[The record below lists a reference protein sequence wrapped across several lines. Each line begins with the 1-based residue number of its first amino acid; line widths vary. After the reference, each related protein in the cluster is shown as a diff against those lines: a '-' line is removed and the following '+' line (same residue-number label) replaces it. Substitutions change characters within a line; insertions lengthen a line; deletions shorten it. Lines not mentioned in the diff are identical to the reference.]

1 MLAEC
6 VDAVVGVDTHRDT
19 HEVEIASPAGTPI
32 ATITISNDSAGYAE
46 LLAWIFQHA
55 PGPRLAVSIEG
66 TRSYGAGLARAVAAA
81 GVVVIECEQPHRKH
95 RRGKGKSDP
104 IDAHLAVLTA
114 LRLDADRLPTPRAD
128 GDREALRILL
138 SARQELTTTS
148 TGQTNRLRALLL
160 SGDDADRQSARG
172 TLSETTLASLAR
184 RRSPREASRAQAVR
198 HAEIRRLAVAL
209 REAARALKDNRKQ
222 LQTIADDLAP
232 GLTDHPGIGPVS
244 AAQVIVSF
252 SHPGRCRND
261 AAFAALAG
269 TSPLQAS
276 SGRTVRHRLNRGGD
290 RALNRAIHTIALTR
304 MRSCPKDPRLRRSA
318 HRARQDPPR
327 DPPLPQALHRPPA
340 LPNPHHRDD
349 PHRLNPTATA
359 MGAVTRG
366 YAKVPHPAQPRGGL
380 RGRRA
385 SWRAGPRLPATLPTG
400 AVEARR
406 SRVPRSGIAL
416 AMPRS

>member
-6 VDAVVGVDTHRDT
+6 VDAVVGMDTHRDT

-46 LLAWIFQHA
+46 LLAWIFQLA

-160 SGDDADRQSARG
+160 SGGDADRQTARG

-304 MRSCPKDPRLRRSA
+304 MRSCPKTRAYVARRTAEGKTPREIRRCLK
-318 HRARQDPPR
+318 RYIARQLYR
-327 DPPLPQALHRPPA
+327 ILTTAMT
-340 LPNPHHRDD
+340 
-349 PHRLNPTATA
+349 PTA
-359 MGAVTRG
+359 
-366 YAKVPHPAQPRGGL
+366 
-380 RGRRA
+380 
-385 SWRAGPRLPATLPTG
+385 
-400 AVEARR
+400 
-406 SRVPRSGIAL
+406 
-416 AMPRS
+416 